1 MGTVL
6 TLVCLPL
13 LIHKMETLTAPA
25 ALGSCRG
32 LESRLGQRA
41 FPATVSTLGTRTNI
55 SATRM
60 PLSTRIYTPSTA
72 QGVSHTCSTSTR
84 KVPGEEACTA
94 TVQRKQVKEGEK
106 LTKARQQVT
115 EDAGFPVQTGHPPN
129 RCSFLYCKISR
140 LTFLCS

>member
-1 MGTVL
+1 
-6 TLVCLPL
+6 
-13 LIHKMETLTAPA
+13 MEMLTAPA

-32 LESRLGQRA
+32 LESRPGHRA
-41 FPATVSTLGTRTNI
+41 CPATVSTLGTGTDMI

-84 KVPGEEACTA
+84 EVPGEEACTA
-94 TVQRKQVKEGEK
+94 AVQRKQAKEGKK

-115 EDAGFPVQTGHPPN
+115 EDAGFPIQTGHPPE
-129 RCSFLYCKISR
+129 SMLFPIVKS
-140 LTFLCS
+140 LT